1 MWIFHS
7 TIEESRSEPLTGH
20 SDGCPANHVA
30 TRQSELQGLL
40 HNDSQPGVSRLS
52 QSSPSLARRPRLAI
66 TLGDPC
72 GIGPEL
78 LLGSLFAINRWADVI
93 VIGAKSGPDLLEAQV
108 ADGRRVQ
115 WRWSNPPGGGPDV
128 PGAKS
133 YSLWTGSG
141 NSWEPSQRQIMGHAL
156 WIDPTPEI
164 TTHNLSLGEG
174 SAASGRA
181 AIEAVRIGAH
191 LVMVGEADA
200 LVTLPLSK
208 AAVHQAG
215 YDIPGHTEFLQEL
228 SGSPITRMAFVSPSL
243 KIVLHTVH
251 QSLRSVLE
259 GLSAESVAQTLS
271 FAADRFIQL
280 MGKNDLRV
288 ALCALNPHA
297 GENGAFGEEEIALAE
312 AVVMAEASFMDF
324 DLNESATPFEYLA
337 SPFSSGCTQEGW
349 EIFPSKPRNTA
360 VGALVAMTMHA
371 GVEIEQ
377 RIEPSL
383 PLTRS
388 PRPAPHFFGPL
399 SADSLF
405 HRAAKG
411 EFDLVVALY
420 HDQGL
425 IPIKVLE
432 PARAV
437 NLTLGLPFIR
447 TSPDHGTA
455 FDKAGRWESDATNF
469 LEATALAVRLAARS
483 KRETW
488 NAEVGSVKDID

>member
-1 MWIFHS
+1 M
-7 TIEESRSEPLTGH
+7 
-20 SDGCPANHVA
+20 N
-30 TRQSELQGLL
+30 QSV
-40 HNDSQPGVSRLS
+40 QPI
-52 QSSPSLARRPRLAI
+52 AHRPRIAI

-72 GIGPEL
+72 GIGSEL

-93 VIGAKSGPDLLEAQV
+93 VIGSKAGPDLLEAQP
-108 ADGRRVQ
+108 AAGTRVR
-115 WRWSNPPGGGPDV
+115 WRWGNPPGGAPDL
-128 PGAKS
+128 PEAKF

-141 NSWEPSQRQIMGHAL
+141 KSWEPSQQQLMGHAL

-164 TTHNLSLGEG
+164 TSQMLKLGEG
-174 SAASGRA
+174 SAASGKA
-181 AIEAVRIGAH
+181 AVEAVRIGAQ
-191 LVMVGEADA
+191 LVMADEADA
-200 LVTLPLSK
+200 MVTLPLSK
-208 AAVHQAG
+208 ASAHLAG
-215 YDIPGHTEFLQEL
+215 YDIPGHTEFLQQL

-251 QSLRSVLE
+251 QSLRSVVE
-259 GLSAESVAQTLS
+259 GLTAESVAQTLG

-297 GENGAFGEEEIALAE
+297 GEGGVFGEEETILAE
-312 AVVMAEASFMDF
+312 AVVMAEAAFMDF
-324 DLNESATPFEYLA
+324 GLDDMAMPFEYVP
-337 SPFSSGCTQEGW
+337 SPFSSVSIPEGW
-349 EIFPSKPRNTA
+349 EIFPSKPRNSQSTGPMPLA
-360 VGALVAMTMHA
+360 TTTHSGL
-371 GVEIEQ
+371 EIAE
-377 RIEPSL
+377 ISGTTL
-383 PLTRS
+383 PAKPIS
-388 PRPAPHFFGPL
+388 RPAPRFFGPL

-405 HRAAKG
+405 HRAARG

-455 FDKAGRWESDATNF
+455 FDKAGLGQSDATNF
-469 LEATALAVRLAARS
+469 LEATALAVRLAARA
-483 KRETW
+483 KQAAWR
-488 NAEVGSVKDID
+488 AEVGQAKGLD

>member
-1 MWIFHS
+1 
-7 TIEESRSEPLTGH
+7 
-20 SDGCPANHVA
+20 
-30 TRQSELQGLL
+30 
-40 HNDSQPGVSRLS
+40 
-52 QSSPSLARRPRLAI
+52 
-66 TLGDPC
+66 
-72 GIGPEL
+72 
-78 LLGSLFAINRWADVI
+78 LLGSLFAINRWAEVI
-93 VIGAKSGPDLLEAQV
+93 IIGARSGPDLLEPQT

-115 WRWSNPPGGGPDV
+115 WRWSNPPGGGPEV

-141 NSWEPSQRQIMGHAL
+141 NSWEPSQRQFMGHAL
-156 WIDPTPEI
+156 WIDPTPAI
-164 TTHNLSLGEG
+164 TASLLQLGEG
-174 SAASGRA
+174 SALSGNA
-181 AIEAVRIGAH
+181 AVEAVRIGTH

-208 AAVHQAG
+208 AAAHLAG

-251 QSLRSVLE
+251 QSLRSVVE
-259 GLSAESVAQTLS
+259 DISAESVAQTLS
-271 FAADRFIQL
+271 FAADRFIRL

-297 GENGAFGEEEIALAE
+297 GEGGAFGLEETALAE
-312 AVVMAEASFMDF
+312 AVVMAEAAFMDF
-324 DLNESATPFEYLA
+324 DLNEVTMPFELVP
-337 SPFSSGCTQEGW
+337 SPFSSNSIPEGW
-349 EIFPSKPRNTA
+349 EMFPSKPRNK
-360 VGALVAMTMHA
+360 GALPPLTTTMHS

-377 RIEPSL
+377 RLEAKTP
-383 PLTRS
+383 PAPS
-388 PRPAPHFFGPL
+388 PRPAPRFFGPL

-455 FDKAGRWESDATNF
+455 FDKAGLWKSDATNF
-469 LEATALAVRLAARS
+469 LEATALAVRLAARA
-483 KRETW
+483 KQETW
-488 NAEVGSVKDID
+488 SAEVGAAKGIG

>member
-1 MWIFHS
+1 MNHS
-7 TIEESRSEPLTGH
+7 LP
-20 SDGCPANHVA
+20 
-30 TRQSELQGLL
+30 
-40 HNDSQPGVSRLS
+40 PGT
-52 QSSPSLARRPRLAI
+52 RRPRIAI

-93 VIGAKSGPDLLEAQV
+93 VIGAKSGPDLLESRPTR
-108 ADGRRVQ
+108 DCKVQ
-115 WRWSNPPGGGPDV
+115 WRWSNPPLGAPEV
-128 PGAKS
+128 PGAQV

-141 NSWEPSQRQIMGHAL
+141 TSWDSSQRQLMGHAL

-164 TTHNLSLGEG
+164 TPSLLELGMG
-174 SAASGRA
+174 SATSGKA
-181 AIEAVRIGAH
+181 AVEAVRMGAH

-208 AAVHQAG
+208 AAAHSAG

-251 QSLRSVLE
+251 QSLRSVVE
-259 GLSAESVAQTLS
+259 DLSAESVAQTLT

-280 MGKNDLRV
+280 MGKYDLRV

-297 GENGAFGEEEIALAE
+297 GESGAFGNEETILAE
-312 AVVMAEASFMDF
+312 AVVMAEAAFMDF
-324 DLNESATPFEYLA
+324 DLNEVATPFEHVP
-337 SPFSSGCTQEGW
+337 SPFSPGGPPEGW
-349 EIFPSKPRNTA
+349 EIFPSKPRDCQSTGPSTIMA
-360 VGALVAMTMHA
+360 TTMHL
-371 GVEIEQ
+371 GLEISE
-377 RIEPSL
+377 ISDASSPPAPS
-383 PLTRS
+383 T
-388 PRPAPHFFGPL
+388 RPAPHFFGPL

-432 PARAV
+432 PLRAV

-455 FDKAGRWESDATNF
+455 FDKAGLWKSDATNF
-469 LEATALAVRLAARS
+469 LEATALAVRLSARA
-483 KRETW
+483 KRESW
-488 NAEVGSVKDID
+488 LAEVGPEKGLI